1 MTDETSDMECITCI
15 SYVRNATREEL
26 MSTFRYSYPDE
37 LVWDDEEQ
45 AWKVTFNALSNENAW
60 YSQSDDDARGKLPK
74 AKFKQ
79 VYYSGDG
86 SILESIDYMD
96 NEEFE
101 KYLNEELKKMGVKE

>member
-1 MTDETSDMECITCI
+1 MTDETSGMECITCI

-26 MSTFRYSYPDE
+26 MSTFRYADPDE
-37 LVWDDEEQ
+37 FVWDDGEQ
-45 AWKVTFNALSNENAW
+45 AWKVTFNELSNENSW
-60 YSQSDDDARGKLPK
+60 YSESDDAVRRRLPK

-79 VYYSGDG
+79 MYYSEDG

-101 KYLNEELKKMGVKE
+101 KYLDEEMKKMGLKE